1 MGHMIFDIVVLVLLI
16 PLSAVVLGIGSGIVQ
31 LVLKS
36 SERRMELRLKAQKG
50 QSSDV
55 VKQIEALRAELAGS
69 PPAFILTAGFDP
81 LCDEGIAYAHAL
93 DATGVQSCHVH
104 MPGQI
109 HGFITMGGMIPA
121 AGTALDMAAC
131 LLRQAWMPKRA

>member
-55 VKQIEALRAELAGS
+55 AKQIEALRAELA
-69 PPAFILTAGFDP
+69 
-81 LCDEGIAYAHAL
+81 AL
-93 DATGVQSCHVH
+93 RDTTTQYDMTNDLIVQRLEERLSR
-104 MPGQI
+104 I
-109 HGFITMGGMIPA
+109 EIKA
-121 AGTALDMAAC
+121 AARSASEEPFQRTRLG
-131 LLRQAWMPKRA
+131 